1 MHITKPLFKTCNHVL
16 CSFFHGL
23 PLRADCGLHCSV
35 NIKVST
41 TEVVWKLLLM
51 YESMAFMTNSHEK
64 NHADNTKWKSESPKR
79 WNNILTHYKEQAASQ
94 EVKPD
99 LTVNT
104 SCDLEKCMLL
114 HYADLSYGNWMHCW
128 CNVSEPLLFISLC
141 IILIFNNIHS
151 RPVFLEIPSF
161 CPTARIGEFC
171 H

>member
-1 MHITKPLFKTCNHVL
+1 MFIFSWSSSKSWLWVTLLSQYKG
-16 CSFFHGL
+16 FHNWGSL
-23 PLRADCGLHCSV
+23 ETVVNVWVNGLHDKFS
-35 NIKVST
+35 
-41 TEVVWKLLLM
+41 WQ
-51 YESMAFMTNSHEK
+51 
-64 NHADNTKWKSESPKR
+64 NHADNTKWKSESPER